1 MEIKRETIRMML
13 YILGPMVLVSYVIG
27 VYRMDNPELLWGG
40 IPESWQP
47 LNVACMFIATIGFLI
62 MWWHFLY
69 RWDAA
74 AVETVQWPWTSGN
87 DGGHTRLLIAFLL
100 ILIPSCL
107 WLELTAFHIR
117 TDYSWTKWLVIGNL
131 LLVCLGNILLGMF
144 ALSAHRNKI
153 QPGTIW
159 PIIGAMMFAIQVI
172 INDGILWSLK
182 YPW

>member
-1 MEIKRETIRMML
+1 MEIKRETIRMTL
-13 YILGPMVLVSYVIG
+13 YVLGPMVLASYVIG

-47 LNVACMFIATIGFLI
+47 LNVVCMFIATIGFLI
-62 MWWHFLY
+62 MWWNFLY

-172 INDGILWSLK
+172 INDGILWNLK

>member
-74 AVETVQWPWTSGN
+74 AVETVQWPWTNGN